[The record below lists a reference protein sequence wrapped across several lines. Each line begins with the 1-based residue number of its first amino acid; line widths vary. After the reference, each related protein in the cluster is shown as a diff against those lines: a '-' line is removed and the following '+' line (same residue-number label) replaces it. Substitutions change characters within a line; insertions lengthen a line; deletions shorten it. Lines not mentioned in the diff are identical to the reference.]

1 MTVNFTLTA
10 ARLPFQVQMLK
21 LASREWHNF
30 SFCGFAIQTHSSTNS
45 MVYYKLAKLKINIA
59 CGYKLSGLK
68 IL

>member
-21 LASREWHNF
+21 LASREWHNLI
-30 SFCGFAIQTHSSTNS
+30 FCGFAIQTHSPTHG
-45 MVYYKLAKLKINIA
+45 MAYYKLAKLKINIV
-59 CGYKLSGLK
+59 CGYKLSGLE